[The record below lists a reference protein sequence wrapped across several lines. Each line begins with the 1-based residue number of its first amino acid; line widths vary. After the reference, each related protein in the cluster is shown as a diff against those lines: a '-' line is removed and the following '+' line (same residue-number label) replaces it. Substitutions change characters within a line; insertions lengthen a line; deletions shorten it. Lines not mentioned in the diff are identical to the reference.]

1 MRQFIAHLNR
11 LIEINGELRSLIEE
25 DLLDRKSCNGRK
37 IRTQTEKFINALRE
51 VELQSGDSASN
62 WIWRHHSS
70 ALDYDM
76 KQIRKFWVMGDLRSK
91 GWAHEFS
98 ILISN
103 RLSGLIDGVRIAWNP
118 TASERIKTIAEKIL
132 TVNPETDTLETDSED
147 STSA

>member
-11 LIEINGELRSLIEE
+11 LIEINGELRLLMEE

-37 IRTQTEKFINALRE
+37 IRTQTEKFISALRE
-51 VELQSGDSASN
+51 VELPGDSASN

-98 ILISN
+98 ILVSN
-103 RLSGLIDGVRIAWNP
+103 RLSGLIDGVRIAWSP
-118 TASERIKTIAEKIL
+118 TASEKIKTIAEKIL
-132 TVNPETDTLETDSED
+132 TVNHETDTLETDSED
-147 STSA
+147 SASA